1 MARDPG
7 LIASRRTRAA
17 KNEPRRP
24 SRLRLWLRRRR
35 GLWKPAGVALLG
47 LAALVFA
54 GAAVLAFDPQGRLA
68 ALLDRADD
76 LGADA
81 GLQVRQVILEGS
93 RHTPVELVREQLGVR
108 QGDPILAFNPAEAKE
123 RLETIAWVR
132 EASVQRHLNGTI
144 RVVLVEREPFAI
156 WQHNGSFHVIDRAGA
171 TVTQED
177 IGAFGP
183 LPLVVGEGANQ
194 AAATILDQ
202 LAANPAVRERVQALV
217 RISDRRWNLLL
228 RNKAEVLLPEGQ
240 EAAALRRLADLQAR
254 QSLLDRPVAIIDLR
268 LPDKMVVRV
277 ANSPAPAAESPSPP
291 VLPAPKTRSGR
302 G

>member
-1 MARDPG
+1 MARDPNHA
-7 LIASRRTRAA
+7 LSRRSRAA
-17 KNEPRRP
+17 AAEPRRP
-24 SRLRLWLRRRR
+24 SGLRLWLRRRR
-35 GLWKPAGVALLG
+35 GLWKPAGFALLAV
-47 LAALVFA
+47 AALGLT
-54 GAAVLAFDPQGRLA
+54 GAALLAFDPQGRMA
-68 ALLDRADD
+68 AFLDRAED

-81 GLQVRQVILEGS
+81 GLQVRQVVLEGS

-132 EASVQRHLNGTI
+132 QASVQRHLNGTI
-144 RVVLVEREPFAI
+144 RVVLEEREPFAI
-156 WQHNGSFHVIDRAGA
+156 WQHQGAFHVIDRAGA
-171 TVTQED
+171 TVTQDD

-183 LPLVVGEGANQ
+183 LPLVVGDGANT
-194 AAATILDQ
+194 AAGLILDQ
-202 LAANPAVRERVQALV
+202 LATTPTVRERVQALV

-240 EAAALRRLADLQAR
+240 EAAALRRLAELQAR
-254 QSLLDRPVAIIDLR
+254 QSFLDRPLAVIDLR

-277 ANSPAPAAESPSPP
+277 ANSPASTPPTESPAPP
-291 VLPAPKTRSGR
+291 PPKPRSGR

>member
-7 LIASRRTRAA
+7 HAFSRRTRAA
-17 KNEPRRP
+17 ANGPRRP
-24 SRLRLWLRRRR
+24 SRLRLWMRRCR
-35 GLWKPAGVALLG
+35 GLWKPAGLALLG
-47 LAALVFA
+47 LTALGFA
-54 GAAVLAFDPQGRLA
+54 GAGLLAFDPQGRMA
-68 ALLDRADD
+68 AFLDRADD

-108 QGDPILAFNPAEAKE
+108 QGDPILAFNPADAKE

-132 EASVQRHLNGTI
+132 QASVQRHLNGTI
-144 RVVLVEREPFAI
+144 RVVLEEREPFAI
-156 WQHNGSFHVIDRAGA
+156 WQHNGSFHVVDRAGA
-171 TVTQED
+171 TVTQDD

-183 LPLVVGEGANQ
+183 LPLVVGAGANT
-194 AAATILDQ
+194 AAGKVLDQ
-202 LAANPAVRERVQALV
+202 LAAHPAVRERVQALV

-228 RNKAEVLLPEGQ
+228 RNKAQVLLPEGH
-240 EAAALRRLADLQAR
+240 EAAALRRLAELQAS
-254 QSLLDRPVAIIDLR
+254 QALLDRPVALIDLR

-277 ANSPAPAAESPSPP
+277 ANSPAPAAEPPLPSAAPP
-291 VLPAPKTRSGR
+291 KPRSGR